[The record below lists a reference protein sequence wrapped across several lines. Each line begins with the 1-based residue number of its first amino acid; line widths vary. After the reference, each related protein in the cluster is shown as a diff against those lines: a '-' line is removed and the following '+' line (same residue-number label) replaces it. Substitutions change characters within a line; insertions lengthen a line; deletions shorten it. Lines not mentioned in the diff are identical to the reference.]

1 MKTRI
6 VLKSFD
12 ALSYGVL
19 LSKAEPPLTGDNN
32 CSFSTT
38 KFHPPQ
44 PKAVGSG
51 QYCCG
56 GGHAVAL
63 PAASVWAGLK
73 QGPLASSALNYL

>member
-19 LSKAEPPLTGDNN
+19 LSKTEPPLTGDNN
-32 CSFSTT
+32 CSFSATEL
-38 KFHPPQ
+38 HPPQ

-51 QYCCG
+51 RLRG
-56 GGHAVAL
+56 GGHAFDL

-73 QGPLASSALNYL
+73 QGPLASSALNDL

>member
-38 KFHPPQ
+38 KLHPPQ
-44 PKAVGSG
+44 PKTVGSG
-51 QYCCG
+51 QFRG
-56 GGHAVAL
+56 GGQGFAL
-63 PAASVWAGLK
+63 PAASVWAELK
-73 QGPLASSALNYL
+73 QGPLASSALNDL